1 MRTPLRRL
9 EGVTVTVEKLLS
21 LELLG
26 VRRCEEPFV
35 PLFSWAREGDAVL
48 LLRP

>member
-9 EGVTVTVEKLLS
+9 DGVTVTVEKLLS

-26 VRRCEEPFV
+26 VRRCEEPAG
-35 PLFSWAREGDAVL
+35 PLFWWLCEGEGVL
-48 LLRP
+48 FEWW